1 MNENVGKIFDLFD
14 KHRVLSVL
22 ESSTNYIVSV
32 CGQNVDPDEAVECLF
47 AVNKK
52 TFEISEFSYFKNP
65 DEYAEACNN
74 VIYKYNPA
82 DDELTHW
89 GVKGMRWGVR
99 RYQKKDGS
107 LTPAG
112 KKRRAKLEA
121 ELNQLAG
128 KKSASDNNPDRKK
141 LASEMSD
148 DELRAKT
155 TRMMLEA
162 NYHNA
167 QRNLAIA
174 NPQKVSA
181 GQKFMNGLMND
192 VIAPA
197 AKNAGKAWAEKFM
210 KDKLGLNEGHKKT
223 VDEKLKELDLKVR
236 TKNEPLDD
244 IRREIA
250 LIEAQ
255 RRLKLE
261 RERDNSDD

>member
-1 MNENVGKIFDLFD
+1 MNENVEKILDLFANQ
-14 KHRVLSVL
+14 RVLSVL
-22 ESSTNYIVSV
+22 ESPTNYIVSV
-32 CGQNVDPDEAVECLF
+32 CGQNVDPNETIECLF

-52 TFEISEFSYFKNP
+52 TFKISEFSYFNKP

-74 VIYKYNPA
+74 VIYKYES
-82 DDELTHW
+82 DELAHH
-89 GVKGMRWGVR
+89 GVVGMKWGVR

-121 ELNQLAG
+121 ELKQLGG
-128 KKSASDNNPDRKK
+128 KKNASGKEEAPRKK
-141 LASEMSD
+141 TASEMTD
-148 DELRAKT
+148 DELRAHT

-167 QRNLAIA
+167 KKNLAIA

-181 GQKFMNGLMND
+181 GKKFMNGLMND

-197 AKNAGKAWAEKFM
+197 AKSAGRAWAEKFM

-236 TKNEPLDD
+236 QKNEPLDD
-244 IRREIA
+244 LRREIA
-250 LIEAQ
+250 ILDAQ
-255 RRLKLE
+255 RRLKQEQE
-261 RERDNSDD
+261 RE